1 MPDPGRG
8 GVVGDTFGMFQP
20 GASNG
25 EPRSGR
31 SQTVGTDPVSGLP
44 SRVSAHRSPDMP
56 PDGPGP
62 VRARRRRPLIV
73 GIGGSS
79 RANST
84 THQALATVLAMMGQA
99 GAETMLLGAA
109 DLDLPMYAPE
119 RQERPA
125 AALRLLAAVERAD
138 GLVIATPGYHGGIS
152 GQVKNA
158 LDYLEDL
165 RGAPRPYLDGRAV
178 ALIVGARGTQA
189 AGTTLTALRST
200 VHALRGW
207 PTPLGVTLNTAVP
220 LFDPHGRVL
229 DRTVAARLDTLA
241 DQIMGFTYAWS
252 QVL

>member
-1 MPDPGRG
+1 M
-8 GVVGDTFGMFQP
+8 GDTFGIFQP

-31 SQTVGTDPVSGLP
+31 SQTGSQTVGTDPVSGLP
-44 SRVSAHRSPDMP
+44 SRVSAHRSPDTP

-125 AALRLLAAVERAD
+125 AALRLLAAVERA
-138 GLVIATPGYHGGIS
+138 
-152 GQVKNA
+152 
-158 LDYLEDL
+158 
-165 RGAPRPYLDGRAV
+165 
-178 ALIVGARGTQA
+178 
-189 AGTTLTALRST
+189 TAS
-200 VHALRGW
+200 
-207 PTPLGVTLNTAVP
+207 
-220 LFDPHGRVL
+220 
-229 DRTVAARLDTLA
+229 
-241 DQIMGFTYAWS
+241 
-252 QVL
+252 